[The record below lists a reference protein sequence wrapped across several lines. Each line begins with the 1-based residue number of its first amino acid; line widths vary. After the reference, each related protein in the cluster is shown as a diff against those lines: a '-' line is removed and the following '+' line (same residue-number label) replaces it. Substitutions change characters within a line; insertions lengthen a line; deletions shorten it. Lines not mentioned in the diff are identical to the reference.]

1 MNGTQ
6 YRDLG
11 LQELGV
17 RQLSIPKRCGCGAL
31 TWLESKK
38 HNKVTCLECIIS
50 EYKES
55 QGKPLRLFV
64 AAAALLL
71 MCCVGCQSAP
81 SKVTVQACV
90 AGQTFNVQVMR

>member
-1 MNGTQ
+1 METQ

-11 LQELGV
+11 LQELGM
-17 RQLSIPKRCGCGAL
+17 RQLREPKRCGCGVL

-38 HNKVTCLECIIS
+38 HNEVTCLECIIS

-55 QGKPLRLFV
+55 QRKPLRLYV

-71 MCCVGCQSAP
+71 MCCVGCATPPREANVS
-81 SKVTVQACV
+81 VQI
-90 AGQTFNVQVMR
+90 AGQSVVMQFRK